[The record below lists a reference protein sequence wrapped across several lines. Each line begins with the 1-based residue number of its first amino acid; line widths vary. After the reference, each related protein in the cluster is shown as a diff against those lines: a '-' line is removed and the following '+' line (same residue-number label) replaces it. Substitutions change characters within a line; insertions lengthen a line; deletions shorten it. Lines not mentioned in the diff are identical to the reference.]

1 MTTRRNFIA
10 ASAAGAIVAGF
21 PAIIRSARAAGDPVT
36 LITPFGF
43 DADFI
48 DLMNAASGGHFAK
61 EGLDATV
68 LGASG
73 TVQHIQQVIAG
84 QADFGRFSGIDFI
97 RAVGA
102 KDAPLR
108 ALATMRQNSGFHVVS
123 LKDNPVKSGADLK
136 GKTIGLLS
144 VGGTTQTF
152 IEVLLAKNG
161 IVKDE
166 SKLLVTGNSPGEVDL
181 IRQGRIDCFICTYSV
196 TYMLRQSKEPLE
208 FFSVDDPVPAPG
220 QVLHGMRTTL
230 EQRPE
235 LTLKVLRAIKASMD
249 EIMTQPIEPIF
260 ERAMKDFEIPGAKD
274 LPLIA
279 AQAKQ
284 GITDNWL
291 ADGKKDTLLR
301 NLPDRWQSGCDA
313 LRAVGFADV
322 KDPTTLYTNEFLDKL

>member
-1 MTTRRNFIA
+1 MPTRRSVLAGA
-10 ASAAGAIVAGF
+10 AAAAGTLGF
-21 PAIIRSARAAGDPVT
+21 PAIVRAAEKVT
-36 LITPFGF
+36 LMTPFGF
-43 DADFI
+43 DSDFI
-48 DLMNAASGGHFAK
+48 DLMNAYSGGHFAK
-61 EGLDATV
+61 QGLDATV
-68 LGASG
+68 LGAAG

-84 QADFGRFSGIDFI
+84 QVDFGRFSGIDFI
-97 RAVGA
+97 RAVGG
-102 KDAPLR
+102 KGAPLR
-108 ALATMRQNSGFHVVS
+108 AIATMRQNSGFHIVS
-123 LKDNPVKSGADLK
+123 LKDKPVRSGADLK
-136 GKTIGLLS
+136 DKTIGLLS
-144 VGGTTQTF
+144 IGGTTQTF

-166 SKLLVTGNSPGEVDL
+166 KRLLVTGNSPGEVDL

-196 TYMLRQSKEPLE
+196 TYMLRQTKEPLE

-260 ERAMKDFEIPGAKD
+260 ERALKDFEIPGTKD

-291 ADGKKDTLLR
+291 AGGRKDTLLR
-301 NLPDRWQSGCDA
+301 NLPERWQSGCDA